1 MENINYL
8 DKIYMSLNLG
18 TILSQFAI
26 LAFSGVSNNDPGT
39 SITGDVGTSLGSITG
54 LHSDSDSVVHP
65 VNDSDTQTAQTELSL
80 AIAQGSALPPTV
92 PGAWASGNG
101 PYTGVGGYDIT
112 GVPLGAPTMPGG
124 PFISMLGPGVYSAD
138 DTIDF
143 PSGNLTLNGGG
154 DPNAQFIFQS
164 GSGQNAGLNI
174 GPGASIMLING
185 ANSCNVFFVI
195 DGPVNLGS
203 SADVV
208 GNILSSEN
216 ITLSGNNIVIGR
228 LLTNGGVISLLN
240 GASLVTN
247 ICICFAKGTRI
258 LTPHGYIPIENLCS
272 GDEIF
277 TFGDIPDGYKP
288 TKRGHP
294 KLQKIV
300 WSGHFTATNLNVKT
314 HPICIKRDAL
324 GVGIPRNDLF
334 VSPNHG
340 IHIDGRFVS
349 AKKLINNTTIYQDT
363 SRKSIEYYHIETEK
377 HSIIM
382 AEGVC
387 AESFL
392 DANKLV
398 HKESFVENTTSIVEP
413 LSVIKA

>member
-1 MENINYL
+1 
-8 DKIYMSLNLG
+8 MSISLG
-18 TILSQFAI
+18 TILSQFSI
-26 LAFSGVSNNDPGT
+26 LAFSGVSNSDSGT
-39 SITGDVGTSLGSITG
+39 SITGDVGTSIGGYSG
-54 LHSDSDSVVHP
+54 LTSSQIDGVFHP
-65 VNDSDTQTAQTELSL
+65 VGDSDTQ
-80 AIAQGSALPPTV
+80 IAQVELTIAFNQGSVLPPTV
-92 PGAWASGNG
+92 PGAWASSTG
-101 PYTGVGGYDIT
+101 PYSGVGGFDIT
-112 GVPLGAPTMPGG
+112 GVPLGAPTTPGG
-124 PFISMLGPGVYSAD
+124 PHITMLGPGVYSAD

-164 GSGQNAGLNI
+164 GSGQSAGLNV
-174 GPGASIMLING
+174 GPGSSIMLING

-208 GNILSSEN
+208 GNILSTEN

-228 LLTNGGVISLLN
+228 LLTNGGNVTLLN
-240 GASLVTN
+240 GPSLVTN
-247 ICICFAKGTRI
+247 ICICYAKGTKI
-258 LTPHGYIPIENLCS
+258 LTPHGYIQVENLCA
-272 GDEIF
+272 GDEVF

-288 TKRGHP
+288 TKRTPP

-300 WSGHFTATNLNVKT
+300 WSGHFTATNLNKKT
-314 HPICIKRDAL
+314 HPVCIKRNAL
-324 GVGIPRNDLF
+324 GVGVPRNDLF

-340 IHIDGRFVS
+340 IYINGRFVS
-349 AKKLINNTTIYQDT
+349 AKKLINGTTIYQDT

-398 HKESFVENTTSIVEP
+398 HKESFVENVTPMVE
-413 LSVIKA
+413 SVSVVKA